1 MLIRQQSRRKIRFS
15 NGCWWYGDARCND
28 WIRICGLI
36 AQSGW
41 QVMPLCRSLEISRR
55 TFDRI
60 AEESFGISTKEWLRS
75 LRAVKAGFLLREGR
89 RIDEVATLLG
99 FSNAS
104 DFSREF
110 KRIVGVTPTE
120 YQMSEKQRAEHWLAE
135 SLET

>member
-1 MLIRQQSRRKIRFS
+1 MLTTPHLRRAIRFAD
-15 NGCWWYGDARCND
+15 GCWWYGDARYND

-60 AEESFGISTKEWLRS
+60 AEESLGISTKEWLRS
-75 LRAVKAGFLLREGR
+75 LRAVKAGFLLREGWKVGH
-89 RIDEVATLLG
+89 VAFLLG
-99 FSNAS
+99 YSNAS